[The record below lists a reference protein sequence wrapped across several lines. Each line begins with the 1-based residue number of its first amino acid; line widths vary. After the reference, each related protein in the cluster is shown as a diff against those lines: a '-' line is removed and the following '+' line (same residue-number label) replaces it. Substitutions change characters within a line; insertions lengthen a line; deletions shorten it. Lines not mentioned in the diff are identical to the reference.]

1 MNYEII
7 IPGVSLPDDLEQK
20 VLDLQAEVTRLTAER
35 DAVLHEARV
44 QNCETEVLLA
54 VRRDEIFAL
63 QERLR
68 HALVP
73 CGCDHGVVY
82 AKTRSA
88 HFAAQQGIQCS
99 RCAGSPVPGY
109 VPAEQD
115 PA

>member
-1 MNYEII
+1 MDYEII

-20 VLDLQAEVTRLTAER
+20 VHDLQAEVARLQAER

-44 QNCETEVLLA
+44 QNRETDVLLA
-54 VRRDEIFAL
+54 ARRDEIFAL

-88 HFAAQQGIQCS
+88 HFAAQQGIKCPQCT
-99 RCAGSPVPGY
+99 GSPVPGY
-109 VPAEQD
+109 VSADQEPT
-115 PA
+115 